1 VSSYDYGNIAVATG
15 EGTAEIEVLDA
26 QGTWMPPADQMAPGD
41 TWTHSYT
48 VRVSGEGAGSTSSNS
63 QSFTAVAFES
73 VEVGAGSFEGL
84 RVDATSTVS
93 SAVPGVGDF
102 SIVSDITYWLVYG
115 VGIVRSDSTT
125 QGTSSSTTLVS
136 YSIP

>member
-1 VSSYDYGNIAVATG
+1 
-15 EGTAEIEVLDA
+15 
-26 QGTWMPPADQMAPGD
+26 
-41 TWTHSYT
+41 
-48 VRVSGEGAGSTSSNS
+48 
-63 QSFTAVAFES
+63 

-125 QGTSSSTTLVS
+125 QGTSSSSTLVS